1 SRAIIFE
8 SYFCYLSKPKVHV
21 FTRKAKV
28 ETNTILMCQ
37 ATGFYPK
44 DIILHIKRNGKILT
58 KDDGVQTDG
67 VHPNNDNT
75 FQRTDYVEVLKS
87 DVAEYSCEV
96 IHEATDP
103 FEWTRVAGLRE
114 LIKLSGCV

>member
-1 SRAIIFE
+1 MSQLVFFSLFSLILLKCASAIKE
-8 SYFCYLSKPKVHV
+8 NKLKVHV
-21 FTRKAKV
+21 FTREAKV

-37 ATGFYPK
+37 ATGFYAK
-44 DIILHIKRNGKILT
+44 DIILHIKRNGRILT

-75 FQRTDYVEVLKS
+75 FQRTDHVEVLKS

-96 IHEATDP
+96 IHEATDI
-103 FEWTRVAGLRE
+103 FLQCFVW
-114 LIKLSGCV
+114 

>member
-1 SRAIIFE
+1 
-8 SYFCYLSKPKVHV
+8 
-21 FTRKAKV
+21 
-28 ETNTILMCQ
+28 MCQ

-96 IHEATDP
+96 IHEATDVHIQV
-103 FEWTRVAGLRE
+103 EWGQTNPSND
-114 LIKLSGCV
+114 SGAEPGSSPSTSSQSE